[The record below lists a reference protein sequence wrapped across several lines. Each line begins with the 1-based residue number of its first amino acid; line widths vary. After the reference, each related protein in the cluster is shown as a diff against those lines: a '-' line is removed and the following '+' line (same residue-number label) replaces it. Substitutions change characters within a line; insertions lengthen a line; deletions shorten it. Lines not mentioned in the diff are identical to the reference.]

1 MMSRLLIFFPLLL
14 CSCASQTFYSAG
26 TNDKGAT
33 VAVKSFQNYGDL
45 VGNVVM
51 TGNSLTVTQPTEP
64 IPVSRIIAFNK
75 KGEYVGVNEVPM
87 MAGVY
92 NSRVNDSMWG
102 GASKAIRSIS
112 NLAGTIG
119 AVMFGGAVVGAGA
132 GAIP

>member
-1 MMSRLLIFFPLLL
+1 MMSRLLILLPLLL

-33 VAVKSFQNYGDL
+33 VAVKLFQNYGDL
-45 VGNVVM
+45 VGNVTV
-51 TGNSLTVTQPTEP
+51 TGTSLTVTQPTES
-64 IPVSRIIAFNK
+64 IPVARIIVMNK
-75 KGEYVGVNEVPM
+75 KGEYVGINEIPM

-119 AVMFGGAVVGAGA
+119 TVMFGGAVVAAGA
-132 GAIP
+132 GVVP

>member
-1 MMSRLLIFFPLLL
+1 MTRLLIFIPLLL
-14 CSCASQTFYSAG
+14 CSCASQTFYSTG
-26 TNDKGAT
+26 TNAKGAT

-51 TGNSLTVTQPTEP
+51 TGSSLTVTQPTEP
-64 IPVSRIIAFNK
+64 IPVARTIVFNK
-75 KGEYVGVNEVPM
+75 KGEYMGINEVPM

-92 NSRVNDSMWG
+92 NSRVNDSMWN
-102 GASKAIRSIS
+102 GASKAIRSVS

-119 AVMFGGAVVGAGA
+119 AAMIGGSAVGAAA